1 MYHGEKLNS
10 VTSIAGV
17 ALALIALGSLLTVSI
32 QIGTADVIIA
42 FSVFGITLV
51 LLYSMSTLFHSVKE
65 PKLKHMFMLLDHISI
80 YLLIVGTYTPF
91 MLITLSDANGGL
103 ILSFVWA
110 LAVIGIFSELFLK
123 GLAIKVGQIIIFL
136 SMGWAC
142 AIELDSLRELLP
154 GAGFFW
160 LVTGGISY
168 TAGVAFY
175 VLDEINWLK
184 HAHGI
189 WHFFVMFGSIAHFIA
204 VIGFVR

>member
-1 MYHGEKLNS
+1 MYHGERLNS

-17 ALALIALGSLLTVSI
+17 ALALIALGSLLTVGI

-123 GLAIKVGQIIIFL
+123 GLAVKAGQIIIFL

-168 TAGVAFY
+168 TAGVVFY

>member
-10 VTSIAGV
+10 ITSIAGV
-17 ALALIALGSLLTVSI
+17 ALALIALGSLLTVGI

-91 MLITLSDANGGL
+91 MLITLADANGGL

-123 GLAIKVGQIIIFL
+123 GLAVKAGQIIIFL

>member
-10 VTSIAGV
+10 VTSMVGAGF
-17 ALALIALGSLLTVSI
+17 ALVALGSLLTVSI
-32 QIGTADVIIA
+32 QTGRADLIIA
-42 FSVFGITLV
+42 FSVFGLSLM
-51 LLYSMSTLFHSVKE
+51 LLYSMSTFYHSVQE
-65 PKLKHMFMLLDHISI
+65 PRLKRMFKLLDHISI

-91 MLITLSDANGGL
+91 MMITLHDANGGL
-103 ILSFVWA
+103 ILGLVWA
-110 LAVIGIFSELFLK
+110 LAVIGIFTELFLS
-123 GLAIKVGQIIIFL
+123 GLAVKIAQLIIFL

-154 GAGFFW
+154 GDGFFW
-160 LVTGGISY
+160 LVTGGIAY
-168 TAGVAFY
+168 TAGVVFY

-189 WHFFVMFGSIAHFIA
+189 WHFFVMAGSASHFIA